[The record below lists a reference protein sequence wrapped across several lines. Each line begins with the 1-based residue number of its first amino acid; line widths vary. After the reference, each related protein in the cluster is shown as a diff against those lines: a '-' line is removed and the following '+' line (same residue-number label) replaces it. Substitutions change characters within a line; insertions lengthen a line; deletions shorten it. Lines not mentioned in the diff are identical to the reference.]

1 VRPPTAKVSSL
12 LTTGASKPAP
22 LKDSRYAERVSVNCR
37 VTYTGEIPSQPHCGE
52 GLTKDVSLTGC
63 KIVSN
68 RPVTRGTLLTLRI
81 ALSDG
86 QPPLAIISAHVV
98 WVSGAQFSVRFMHLS
113 QENRKRLQS
122 YIWKH
127 ISHVVVDDRWARFRI
142 A

>member
-1 VRPPTAKVSSL
+1 MAKALSEHTMGSR
-12 LTTGASKPAP
+12 KPAA

-37 VTYTGEIPSQPHCGE
+37 VAYTGEIPSQPHSGE
-52 GLTKDVSLTGC
+52 GLTKDVSVTGC

-68 RPVTRGTLLTLRI
+68 RPVTRGTLLTLTI
-81 ALSDG
+81 ALPDG
-86 QPPLAIISAHVV
+86 QPPLSVFSAHVV

-122 YIWKH
+122 FIWKN
-127 ISHVVVDDRWARFRI
+127 ISRGVVDDHWARFRI